1 MKQYYIT
8 DRKAVGGLRPLFDVI
23 ERQMRLGVDFIQ
35 IREKDLGAREVY
47 EFTLAVVEARGP
59 RSQTKILVNSRAD
72 IAKAAGADGVHL
84 PSAAPHETLP
94 GLIVGRSCHTIEEV
108 QSVEADLITFGP
120 VFVTP
125 NKGPAVGLETLA
137 KACQAAKLKLVFALG
152 GITWE
157 NAPSCISAGAA
168 GIAGIRLFQQLQ

>member
-1 MKQYYIT
+1 MKRYYIT
-8 DRKAVGGLRPLFDVI
+8 DRHAVGGLRPLLEVI
-23 ERQMRLGVDFIQ
+23 QRQMHLGVDFIQ

-47 EFTLAVVEARGP
+47 QFVLAVVEARP
-59 RSQTKILVNSRAD
+59 PASHSKILVNSRAD

-108 QSVEADLITFGP
+108 QKFEADLITFSP
-120 VFVTP
+120 VFDTP
-125 NKGPAVGLETLA
+125 GKGPAVGLAGLSE
-137 KACQAAKLKLVFALG
+137 ACRAAKHKLVFALG

-157 NAPSCISAGAA
+157 NAPSCVSAGAA